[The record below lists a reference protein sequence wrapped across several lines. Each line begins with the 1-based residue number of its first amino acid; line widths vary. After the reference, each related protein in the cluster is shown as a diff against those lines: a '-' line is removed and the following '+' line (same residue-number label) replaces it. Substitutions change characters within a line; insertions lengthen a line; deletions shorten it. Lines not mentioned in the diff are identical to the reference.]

1 MKLERAKCQE
11 YESAENE
18 HVCTATRLVLPPVLC
33 RHVPLHK
40 GIGDMNLDPQ
50 TPPIL
55 LWPRLPARL
64 SRREAA
70 YLLNFRDEESIS
82 VLVRAKLL
90 KPLGNPPE
98 GAPMW
103 FATVYILRLS
113 QNEKWLDKA
122 TKIVRETVNIRNSK
136 KAEDLK

>member
-1 MKLERAKCQE
+1 
-11 YESAENE
+11 
-18 HVCTATRLVLPPVLC
+18 
-33 RHVPLHK
+33 
-40 GIGDMNLDPQ
+40 MNHDPQ
-50 TPPIL
+50 TPQIL
-55 LWPRLPARL
+55 LWARLPARA

-82 VLVRAKLL
+82 ALVGAKLL

-113 QNEKWLDKA
+113 QDEKWLDKA
-122 TKIVRETVNIRNSK
+122 SKVVREAVNVKNSK
-136 KAEDLK
+136 KAKVST